1 MPSVFSS
8 FSIYLQT
15 LKTSNK
21 KTARY
26 NVNIPSINIRNKD
39 IKYKSKQIMKMK
51 NQQLF
56 ILQENNA
63 LKIK

>member
-1 MPSVFSS
+1 MPSVYSN

-15 LKTSNK
+15 LKTSKK
-21 KTARY
+21 KTVRY
-26 NVNIPSINIRNKD
+26 NANIPSINIRKKD